1 MGVIDA
7 YRRVLR
13 NGPLSRLL
21 LGEFVS
27 SIGDWLYLVA
37 LLVIIWDL
45 SNDPVVLGIVG
56 AARILPYIFL
66 SIPAGIVADRFDRR
80 LVLLTTDIIRGV
92 LMVVIA
98 GVILAGLPVILV
110 VILAIIATCFSAFF
124 SPAIGA
130 YLPSLV
136 NDESELGPA
145 NSAWSSLDNLAFFI
159 GPALAAVILGIFN
172 SIAFAIL
179 LDAVTFAFVAVILWR
194 LPAGRPRTATE
205 PKSEPGAPPSSGRQ
219 KLADAYRPIRR
230 PLSGLIVLN
239 LATGFVFGGLGV
251 MTVIL
256 ATDIYQTGEAGTGL
270 LNSAIG
276 VGGVVGAL
284 IAGALVL
291 RRRLGPPLIVGA
303 LLMMIGLIAL
313 GDVNSFGVAMGAIA
327 LASGASL
334 LLEIISTTL
343 LQRIVP
349 DELRGRTIGIME
361 TVAIAAYSVGAFVM
375 PVFGASNPAVVL
387 TASGVIVTVAGVVC
401 VVLLGRYAV
410 QALDVPAAVRRIA
423 DVDLFGGLP
432 PANLESA
439 MRAATV
445 RDVAAGTIIIRQG
458 DEADF
463 FYVIDQGRVEVTQ
476 AAGDGAKPRV
486 LRQMGAGEVFGEIG
500 LLSGIPRTATVTA
513 LTTAKL
519 AVLDKE
525 AFLELVSSGSG
536 LTYRLLDLHRGGV
549 QAAEG

>member
-1 MGVIDA
+1 M
-7 YRRVLR
+7 
-13 NGPLSRLL
+13 
-21 LGEFVS
+21 
-27 SIGDWLYLVA
+27 
-37 LLVIIWDL
+37 
-45 SNDPVVLGIVG
+45 
-56 AARILPYIFL
+56 
-66 SIPAGIVADRFDRR
+66 ADRFDRR

-194 LPAGRPRTATE
+194 LPAGRPLTATE
-205 PKSEPGAPPSSGRQ
+205 AKSEPGAAPSSGRQ

-276 VGGVVGAL
+276 VGGVIGAL
-284 IAGALVL
+284 IAGVLVL

-303 LLMMIGLIAL
+303 LLMMVGLIAL
-313 GDVNSFGVAMGAIA
+313 GDVSSFAVAMGAIA

-375 PVFGASNPAVVL
+375 PVFGASNPAARSHRQRRDRDSWR
-387 TASGVIVTVAGVVC
+387 ASSASC
-401 VVLLGRYAV
+401 LLGRFAV
-410 QALDVPAAVRRIA
+410 QGLDVPAAVRRIA

-432 PANLESA
+432 PANLESGHA
-439 MRAATV
+439 CRYRFVTWLQARSSFARAT
-445 RDVAAGTIIIRQG
+445 
-458 DEADF
+458 
-463 FYVIDQGRVEVTQ
+463 
-476 AAGDGAKPRV
+476 KP
-486 LRQMGAGEVFGEIG
+486 
-500 LLSGIPRTATVTA
+500 T
-513 LTTAKL
+513 
-519 AVLDKE
+519 
-525 AFLELVSSGSG
+525 SSM
-536 LTYRLLDLHRGGV
+536 
-549 QAAEG
+549 